1 MGDVVSPGPVFQIPV
16 DGLGEAGFEGFEWC
30 PAELGLEFGAVD
42 RIAAV
47 VAGAVGYI
55 SDLGGVRGSI
65 GAGGFCIE
73 EGAEGVYHI
82 EVRALIE
89 AADIVSF
96 ADAPALQ
103 NKPDGCGMVFHV
115 EPIADLLSIAI
126 DRERLAV
133 EGVQD
138 HERDQLFGKM
148 VWAVVVGA
156 VRRESREAVGV
167 LE

>member
-1 MGDVVSPGPVFQIPV
+1 
-16 DGLGEAGFEGFEWC
+16 
-30 PAELGLEFGAVD
+30 
-42 RIAAV
+42 
-47 VAGAVGYI
+47 
-55 SDLGGVRGSI
+55 
-65 GAGGFCIE
+65 
-73 EGAEGVYHI
+73 
-82 EVRALIE
+82 
-89 AADIVSF
+89 
-96 ADAPALQ
+96 
-103 NKPDGCGMVFHV
+103 MVFHV